1 MDTSSDDGTLRYR
14 FDHREDAE
22 HACAQ
27 IRDAIPGGVA
37 RLGVTADDYVVTVTD
52 LARDW
57 TGAARS
63 ILANL
68 GGEAAEFAAGT
79 APRRS
84 QPGFS
89 DAAPGIVPEA
99 TDFSAEA
106 ITDDGDAAG
115 RFARQLDRAPN
126 KPRSGAG

>member
-1 MDTSSDDGTLRYR
+1 M
-14 FDHREDAE
+14 
-22 HACAQ
+22 
-27 IRDAIPGGVA
+27 
-37 RLGVTADDYVVTVTD
+37 VTVTD
-52 LARDW
+52 LGSDW
-57 TGAARS
+57 QAAARRM
-63 ILANL
+63 LAEL
-68 GGEAAEFAAGT
+68 GGEAAAFPQAT

-84 QPGFS
+84 ELVS
-89 DAAPGIVPEA
+89 LVAAPGIVPEA